1 MPNVRTLLSAI
12 VALLASLTLANP
24 AAAWGELG
32 HRAVA
37 ELAAE
42 RLTPAAKAEVASL
55 IAAAGRTEPS
65 CPVYSLG
72 DAAAFLT
79 CVSDIG
85 KYDAF
90 ARLHYDARPFCP
102 PPKPVDW
109 CRNGQCATEALK
121 RAIAALR
128 DRAQPPAARL
138 AALEQVSH
146 LVADLHEPMNLID
159 NRDDQAERLRVV
171 LPGASDKARL
181 SLRGFWEDNLPAL
194 AVGSLETGLPYL
206 RPLTAR
212 GAAAWSRG
220 DVDAWALETHTLA
233 AQRLYPGLPEVPVCN
248 RLPKQP
254 EPFDRA
260 YVSAAVPVAREQ
272 LAKAGVRLAV
282 VLNDALR

>member
-1 MPNVRTLLSAI
+1 MLNARRFLAAAAALAAI
-12 VALLASLTLANP
+12 ALAGP

-42 RLTPAAKAEVASL
+42 RLTPAAKTEIAGL

-72 DAAAFLT
+72 DAAAFMG
-79 CVSDIG
+79 CVSDLG
-85 KYDAF
+85 KYGALE
-90 ARLHYDARPFCP
+90 RLHYDARPFCP
-102 PPKPVDW
+102 PPKPVDY

-121 RAIAALR
+121 RAVAVLR
-128 DRAQPPAARL
+128 DRQQPAPARL
-138 AALEQVSH
+138 AALEQASH
-146 LVADLHEPMNLID
+146 LMADLHEPTSMND
-159 NRDDQAERLRVV
+159 NRDDQGERLRVI

-181 SLRGFWEDNLPAL
+181 SLRDFWENNLPAL
-194 AVGSLETGLPYL
+194 AVGSLESGLPYL
-206 RPLTAR
+206 RPVAAKGAAGWAR
-212 GAAAWSRG
+212 G
-220 DVDAWALETHTLA
+220 DIDAWALETHVLA
-233 AQRLYPGLPEVPVCN
+233 AGKIYPGLPEVPACN
-248 RLPKQP
+248 RLPKTS
-254 EPFDRA
+254 EPLDRA